1 MKKKIKYFLTGGTG
15 SFGKEFTNFLLKN
28 YRDIDLTI
36 YSRDEMKQWQMAID
50 YKNFKNINFVIGDVR
65 DLDRLKW
72 ATKNMDNLI
81 HAAATKFVDIS
92 EEFPFECSDVN
103 ILGSSNVARVAIER
117 GVNTVIGISTDKA
130 SQPIKNFYGF
140 SKATMEKLFL
150 SANNNSITNFLC
162 VRYGNVAWSTGSV
175 LPIWK
180 EMHKK
185 NKIILTTG
193 PEMRRFFFT
202 INDAVD
208 LVTFSINNSKK
219 FSGKIVC
226 ADMKSAQM
234 LDVIKIWIKNYGG
247 TYKIIESRKGDR
259 LDEYLIG
266 MNEIKNTYKIKNSN
280 KVYYIIDFDKKIKN
294 PINKI
299 ISSKNSK
306 NLNNKELIDLLKIGL
321 I

>member
-1 MKKKIKYFLTGGTG
+1 MKKNLLITGGSGFLGVHLALELKKKFNVFLG
-15 SFGKEFTNFLLKN
+15 SRNQKRNREASNLTKCK
-28 YRDIDLTI
+28 DIPLDV
-36 YSRDEMKQWQMAID
+36 S
-50 YKNFKNINFVIGDVR
+50 NISSVR
-65 DLDRLKW
+65 D
-72 ATKNMDNLI
+72 AVNYCNPSIII

>member
-1 MKKKIKYFLTGGTG
+1 MKKNLLITGGSGFLGVHLALELKKKFNVFLG
-15 SFGKEFTNFLLKN
+15 SRNQKRNREASN
-28 YRDIDLTI
+28 LTKCKDVPLDV
-36 YSRDEMKQWQMAID
+36 S
-50 YKNFKNINFVIGDVR
+50 NISSVR
-65 DLDRLKW
+65 D
-72 ATKNMDNLI
+72 AVNYCNPSIII

-306 NLNNKELIDLLKIGL
+306 NLNNKELINLLKIGL

>member
-1 MKKKIKYFLTGGTG
+1 MKKNLLITGGSGFLGVHLALELKKKFNVFLG
-15 SFGKEFTNFLLKN
+15 SRNQKRNREASNLTKCK
-28 YRDIDLTI
+28 DIPLDV
-36 YSRDEMKQWQMAID
+36 S
-50 YKNFKNINFVIGDVR
+50 NISSVR
-65 DLDRLKW
+65 D
-72 ATKNMDNLI
+72 AVNYCNPSIII

-202 INDAVD
+202 INDAVN